1 MNILF
6 SPLGGTDPISE
17 NNFYDGS
24 MLHICRH
31 YDIDKVYLY
40 MTKEIYEKH
49 EKDDRYRFFINK
61 LAEQKN
67 KEIESV
73 IIADKERD
81 NVQEYDPFLFKF
93 EEEINNIIN
102 ELNDDDNFFINISS
116 GTPAMKNALVI
127 LQDLNEYNCK
137 FIQVST
143 PIKKMN
149 EHTHGK
155 VLELELMWEMNMEL
169 ERKAITGVLRANAH
183 PYQGLEKKK

>member
-73 IIADKERD
+73 IIADK
-81 NVQEYDPFLFKF
+81 
-93 EEEINNIIN
+93 
-102 ELNDDDNFFINISS
+102 
-116 GTPAMKNALVI
+116 
-127 LQDLNEYNCK
+127 
-137 FIQVST
+137 
-143 PIKKMN
+143 
-149 EHTHGK
+149 
-155 VLELELMWEMNMEL
+155 
-169 ERKAITGVLRANAH
+169 
-183 PYQGLEKKK
+183 

>member
-102 ELNDDDNFFINISS
+102 ELNDNFFINISS

-137 FIQVST
+137 FI
-143 PIKKMN
+143 
-149 EHTHGK
+149 
-155 VLELELMWEMNMEL
+155 
-169 ERKAITGVLRANAH
+169 
-183 PYQGLEKKK
+183 